1 MLINYLIK
9 NEYQVIAVM
18 NNHDD
23 GVMIFTA
30 PNWYIST
37 VDYFDMKP
45 HYVLCSVDK
54 LNLVLYSF
62 DDDGG
67 GVNIATELGFISK
80 NY

>member
-1 MLINYLIK
+1 
-9 NEYQVIAVM
+9 
-18 NNHDD
+18 
-23 GVMIFTA
+23 MIFTA

-54 LNLVLYSF
+54 LDLVLYSF

-67 GVNIATELGFISK
+67 GLTSLQHWVSFPNILKENNK
-80 NY
+80 NEV